1 MVLGFL
7 ASSRQYTSGGYEW
20 HLSLFFFFFFN
31 VVFDAGRGEIH
42 SA

>member
-7 ASSRQYTSGGYEW
+7 ASSRQCTSRGYEW
-20 HLSLFFFFFFN
+20 HLSLYLFFN

-42 SA
+42 SM